1 MVQKSLNLIT
11 WWKHEIFFH
20 MTYECNCLYETKCMD
35 HYQKCKFALMICK
48 TRCPADTN
56 TNDVKKT
63 CKKKKKQSKQN
74 HGHWQYYKFLCISYI
89 SKYSN
94 QVMLMY

>member
-1 MVQKSLNLIT
+1 
-11 WWKHEIFFH
+11 

-63 CKKKKKQSKQN
+63 CKKKTKNNPNKTMVTGSIINFSVYHTYQN
-74 HGHWQYYKFLCISYI
+74 IQTKSCSCTKIEFFL
-89 SKYSN
+89 
-94 QVMLMY
+94 MPGL

>member
-11 WWKHEIFFH
+11 WWKHEIFFSH
-20 MTYECNCLYETKCMD
+20 DIWLQLFVWNQMYGPLSKMQVCLNDLQDY
-35 HYQKCKFALMICK
+35 
-48 TRCPADTN
+48 PANTN

>member
-1 MVQKSLNLIT
+1 
-11 WWKHEIFFH
+11 

-63 CKKKKKQSKQN
+63 CKKKKNNPNKTMVTGSIINFSVYHTYQN
-74 HGHWQYYKFLCISYI
+74 IQTKSCSCTKIEFFL
-89 SKYSN
+89 
-94 QVMLMY
+94 MPGL